1 MCSYFEKIKS
11 YVADLNLKIVSEDPK
26 EELIVIE
33 DESKGIKNLILD
45 CEDPILV
52 IEQLIFRV
60 NDSIKNDP
68 ESLLKILKM
77 NRHLVHGAFVVDED
91 GQKLLYRDTLQLA
104 NLDFNELEGSIN
116 ALSLGLAEFGATLLS
131 FAKRS

>member
-1 MCSYFEKIKS
+1 MCSYFDKIKS
-11 YVADLNLKIVSEDPK
+11 YIADLNLKIITEDLK
-26 EELIVIE
+26 EELIVVE

-52 IEQLIFRV
+52 IEQLIFSI

-68 ESLLKILKM
+68 KILLKILKM
-77 NRHLVHGAFVVDED
+77 NRYLVHGAFVVDEA

-104 NLDFNELEGSIN
+104 NLDFNELEGSLN

-131 FAKRS
+131 FAKR